1 MEGTTRTAPLRAA
14 RAALFAALCTTLS
27 STSHVLLSRQPLPLA
42 TVALVGAAVFAAAYA
57 LAGRERG
64 LWAIAALLVPLELA
78 ADTLFVDDWPLCR
91 VLLMKDAN
99 YPWFIL
105 LPDRADVSEIHQ
117 LSEADQMQLT
127 RESAC
132 LARALAQAFRPDKLN
147 IAALGNVVP
156 QLHIHHIA
164 RYRHDPAWP
173 APVWGKVPA
182 MEYPFD
188 CLNAVAAKLR
198 YALGTEGGFTPQD

>member
-1 MEGTTRTAPLRAA
+1 VVELHPRLKED
-14 RAALFAALCTTLS
+14 
-27 STSHVLLSRQPLPLA
+27 
-42 TVALVGAAVFAAAYA
+42 TVEI
-57 LAGRERG
+57 GR
-64 LWAIAALLVPLELA
+64 
-78 ADTLFVDDWPLCR
+78 FPLCR

-105 LPDRADVSEIHQ
+105 LPDRAGVSEIHQ
-117 LSEADQMQLT
+117 LTEADQMQLT

-132 LARALAQAFRPDKLN
+132 LARGLVQAFRPDKLN

-182 MEYPFD
+182 TEYPFD
-188 CLNAVAAKLR
+188 RLSAVAAKLR
-198 YALGTEGGFTPQD
+198 YALGTEGGFAPQD